1 MAEQTESGSDNIVSN
16 LSDKSRSL
24 RKTSVKKRLE
34 TEMKK
39 VTKKRKEKYPKKPR
53 LNKYQRKVANAK
65 ERERM
70 KRMNE
75 VFERLKKHV
84 PMEQL
89 NSDDGK
95 DKKVTILRSAI
106 VYINSLKQL
115 ISDCDANLIDSE
127 LYSPSSVASPPS
139 PPVQSPTSKSQKVQS
154 SGGQNKVKNSKR
166 VILESKWTNYSQ
178 QFLQDKFSKDI
189 PDKSDPCSPLPPI
202 NAVQPSTDAL
212 LTQLAL
218 NPIQPGIHLKEPKV
232 QNLPNIDE
240 LFGGQMMDTGS
251 AGTNIQICIQLIE
264 DPSKLDDIDME
275 QYTDIAHCLSL

>member
-1 MAEQTESGSDNIVSN
+1 MFQ
-16 LSDKSRSL
+16 
-24 RKTSVKKRLE
+24 
-34 TEMKK
+34 
-39 VTKKRKEKYPKKPR
+39 
-53 LNKYQRKVANAK
+53 
-65 ERERM
+65 
-70 KRMNE
+70 
-75 VFERLKKHV
+75 
-84 PMEQL
+84 
-89 NSDDGK
+89 
-95 DKKVTILRSAI
+95 VTILRSAI

-127 LYSPSSVASPPS
+127 LYSPASVPSPPS

-218 NPIQPGIHLKEPKV
+218 NPIQPGVHLKEHMPKV